1 MNFQFMDPRQSAFQ
15 SFGKF
20 HMKLYLENKNLAS
33 NVLEKIWLGTHFP
46 DVSSL
51 VPPDISN

>member
-33 NVLEKIWLGTHFP
+33 NFLEKIWLGTHFP